1 MLTAT
6 YRNLGYSP
14 WGAVQ
19 TEKVIGDG
27 VRLVTTSSHGGFLVT
42 EPALSRMP
50 AILKAIVPWAGE
62 GAYEEDVDWAIVILA
77 FPHLFSDSELSSA
90 CKMAIEYDASYWGG
104 RPRRYVQDNPA
115 IQSRVENYRRGSAA
129 V

>member
-42 EPALSRMP
+42 EPALSQMP
-50 AILKAIVPWAGE
+50 AILKAFSPWAGV
-62 GAYEEDVDWAIVILA
+62 GAYEEDCDWVIVVLA
-77 FPHLFSDSELSSA
+77 FPHLFSDRDIWCAVRQAS
-90 CKMAIEYDASYWGG
+90 ASYFDG
-104 RPRRYVQDNPA
+104 RLVRYLETRPDIVA
-115 IQSRVENYRRGSAA
+115 RAA
-129 V
+129 AYHPL